1 MVNGRLSAATVFLL
15 TTLLTPPS
23 TRDDEG
29 RLSGVETAAALWP
42 FTRGSHSITS
52 NIVPSAAPHSPAS
65 RARQRHCTSP
75 HRPPHLAFPAAVS
88 AARLRHWRPAPRSP
102 QEAGHFRGPHR
113 KEEPHRPHFRG
124 PSHFPAPAALEASEP
139 FYDRGCPDTGRRAAA
154 AVRQSHSR
162 PWPSPSS
169 AELRAR
175 ARARF

>member
-1 MVNGRLSAATVFLL
+1 MQSMVNGRLSAATVFLL

-75 HRPPHLAFPAAVS
+75 HRPPPHRVS
-88 AARLRHWRPAPRSP
+88 RRCLRRQTQALETSSEVPTGSRALPRSP
-102 QEAGHFRGPHR
+102 QEGG
-113 KEEPHRPHFRG
+113 
-124 PSHFPAPAALEASEP
+124 APQAALPRSITLPGACSI
-139 FYDRGCPDTGRRAAA
+139 GGIGAI
-154 AVRQSHSR
+154 
-162 PWPSPSS
+162 
-169 AELRAR
+169 L
-175 ARARF
+175 